1 MKKYFKCLTKMQ
13 LISYLLLFLTAFLF
27 NYWTPYAADDYS
39 YMYNLG
45 NGERI
50 TSVFQIFPSLAVHYM
65 QYGNGRIVS
74 HFFVM
79 LFLMA
84 PKIIFDVL
92 NAFLFVFFIAFVLRI
107 TASKK
112 SFSILLFFA
121 VPTLFWLYMP
131 AYGQVFLW
139 LTGCINY
146 MWSYLFALI
155 FLSVY
160 VALLRGKSLLKQ
172 IWKLILFCVFTFLF
186 GNYSENVSFSVIFTG
201 FLLLCITMYG
211 QKSFQKLF
219 IYVLPIVCGALGYLI
234 LLLSP
239 SGSAKFSENLSL
251 SLLFKNAIEIF
262 TEYYNACR
270 IPLILFFVLLG
281 IAIYHKLNKTEILIA
296 LSFFFISVI
305 CSGMLMIASYL
316 PERSLANGIV
326 FLLIGIVQLLQLLRG
341 SARLECI
348 SLCVC
353 IYLLVN
359 SLMSYWE
366 GSYDI
371 YRVHKEQAV
380 RDAAIENSVN
390 SGSMTIGVPII
401 TSTTKYSCKY
411 GLLDLNGKD
420 ADEPFPNVYVA
431 KYYGLDQI
439 YVIYPDSDN
448 E

>member
-1 MKKYFKCLTKMQ
+1 MPLENRGENDEFY
-13 LISYLLLFLTAFLF
+13 AFTCT
-27 NYWTPYAADDYS
+27 Y
-39 YMYNLG
+39 
-45 NGERI
+45 RI
-50 TSVFQIFPSLAVHYM
+50 QPS
-65 QYGNGRIVS
+65 G
-74 HFFVM
+74 
-79 LFLMA
+79 
-84 PKIIFDVL
+84 
-92 NAFLFVFFIAFVLRI
+92 
-107 TASKK
+107 
-112 SFSILLFFA
+112 
-121 VPTLFWLYMP
+121 
-131 AYGQVFLW
+131 
-139 LTGCINY
+139 
-146 MWSYLFALI
+146 
-155 FLSVY
+155 
-160 VALLRGKSLLKQ
+160 
-172 IWKLILFCVFTFLF
+172 
-186 GNYSENVSFSVIFTG
+186 
-201 FLLLCITMYG
+201 
-211 QKSFQKLF
+211 
-219 IYVLPIVCGALGYLI
+219 

-305 CSGMLMIASYL
+305 SSGMLMIASYL

-341 SARLECI
+341 HVRLECI

-353 IYLLVN
+353 IYLLVS

-420 ADEPFPNVYVA
+420 ADEPFPNVYIA
-431 KYYGLDQI
+431 KYYGLDKI
-439 YVIYPDSDN
+439 YVIYPDLDN

>member
-1 MKKYFKCLTKMQ
+1 M
-13 LISYLLLFLTAFLF
+13 
-27 NYWTPYAADDYS
+27 
-39 YMYNLG
+39 
-45 NGERI
+45 
-50 TSVFQIFPSLAVHYM
+50 
-65 QYGNGRIVS
+65 
-74 HFFVM
+74 
-79 LFLMA
+79 
-84 PKIIFDVL
+84 
-92 NAFLFVFFIAFVLRI
+92 NAFIFVLLI
-107 TASKK
+107 LSIYHLTSHKK
-112 SFSILLFFA
+112 ACSLLLFFA
-121 VPTLFWLYMP
+121 IPTLLWLYMP
-131 AYGQVFLW
+131 AYGQIFLW
-139 LTGCINY
+139 LDGSINY
-146 MWSYLFALI
+146 MWSYLFALL

-160 VALLRGKSLLKQ
+160 ITLLRGKSLLNQ
-172 IWKLILFCVFTFLF
+172 TWKLILFCVFTFLF

-201 FLLLCITMYG
+201 FLLLCITMYR
-211 QKSFQKLF
+211 QKSIRKFF
-219 IYVLPIVCGALGYLI
+219 IYIFPIACGALGYLI

-305 CSGMLMIASYL
+305 SSGMLMIASYL

-326 FLLIGIVQLLQLLRG
+326 FLLIGIVQLLQLLREHV
-341 SARLECI
+341 RLECI

-353 IYLLVN
+353 IYLLVS

-390 SGSMTIGVPII
+390 SGNMTIGVPII

-420 ADEPFPNVYVA
+420 AKDPFPNVYVA

-439 YVIYPDSDN
+439 YVIYPDLDN

>member
-1 MKKYFKCLTKMQ
+1 M
-13 LISYLLLFLTAFLF
+13 YLHSFLEITQRMYLFPL
-27 NYWTPYAADDYS
+27 
-39 YMYNLG
+39 
-45 NGERI
+45 
-50 TSVFQIFPSLAVHYM
+50 SL
-65 QYGNGRIVS
+65 
-74 HFFVM
+74 
-79 LFLMA
+79 
-84 PKIIFDVL
+84 PD
-92 NAFLFVFFIAFVLRI
+92 
-107 TASKK
+107 
-112 SFSILLFFA
+112 LFF
-121 VPTLFWLYMP
+121 
-131 AYGQVFLW
+131 
-139 LTGCINY
+139 C
-146 MWSYLFALI
+146 ALQCTDRKC
-155 FLSVY
+155 F
-160 VALLRGKSLLKQ
+160 R
-172 IWKLILFCVFTFLF
+172 
-186 GNYSENVSFSVIFTG
+186 
-201 FLLLCITMYG
+201 
-211 QKSFQKLF
+211 KLF

-390 SGSMTIGVPII
+390 SGNMTIGVPII